1 MAYGMQIYNTDNTL
15 AYDST
20 SPGGVFVKFITLPG
34 STTYIDTEKREYL
47 PLEYAYN
54 PDSAPAGEKI
64 IVIPTVYGDHYWTVN
79 HGYYS
84 TGQIPYISWND
95 KRYMPAF
102 TQRATTILMVF
113 AV

>member
-1 MAYGMQIYNTDNTL
+1 MAYGMQIYNTDNSL

-34 STTYIDTEKREYL
+34 STTYIDTAKLEYL
-47 PLEYAYN
+47 PVEYAYN
-54 PDSAPAGEKI
+54 PDTGPTAEKL
-64 IVIPTVYGDHYWTVN
+64 IVIPTVYGDHYWTIN
-79 HGYYS
+79 HGYFS
-84 TGQIPYISWND
+84 TGQIPYVSWND
-95 KRYMPAF
+95 KRYMQAF